1 MRVSTHGGALRCWQR
16 SPADLRVGSQVM
28 IVPSIAVNVLF
39 IILILFLFGGAFF
52 MLLNLLVGLPVI
64 LLCLLLQSLIS
75 MGSLRFYLARLDRG
89 RAFMNVSLPLFGVI
103 VILML
108 GNFLQLTLWGLLFW
122 LLGEFDSLNVAI
134 YHSAVNFATLGY
146 GDMVMSAQWR
156 LLGPL
161 EAMNGALMIGL
172 SGACMLAVLQHQLKQ
187 QFGDRL

>member
-1 MRVSTHGGALRCWQR
+1 M
-16 SPADLRVGSQVM
+16 
-28 IVPSIAVNVLF
+28 
-39 IILILFLFGGAFF
+39 ILFLFGGAFF

-108 GNFLQLTLWGLLFW
+108 GNFLQLTLWELLFW

>member
-1 MRVSTHGGALRCWQR
+1 MRVSTLGGALRCWQR
-16 SPADLRVGSQVM
+16 SPADLCVGSQVM

>member
-1 MRVSTHGGALRCWQR
+1 
-16 SPADLRVGSQVM
+16 M

-122 LLGEFDSLNVAI
+122 LLGEFDSLSVAI

>member
-1 MRVSTHGGALRCWQR
+1 
-16 SPADLRVGSQVM
+16 M

-108 GNFLQLTLWGLLFW
+108 GNFLQLTPWGLLFW

>member
-1 MRVSTHGGALRCWQR
+1 MRVSTLGGALRCWQR

-108 GNFLQLTLWGLLFW
+108 GNFLQLTLWELLLW

>member
-1 MRVSTHGGALRCWQR
+1 MRVSTLGGALRCWQR